1 MIRLCTLFWLTRES
15 IILQKS
21 FFLCTRRAK
30 HSFSNSKIFF
40 MNEKTKHSAML
51 QTKHFIF
58 LKKAYSNQDTLKK
71 FPNLIYK
78 LNFPVKLQRMGS
90 DQLSKKFLFLSWMT
104 SVVYTLE
111 CHSRNNLQKFKFETG
126 SPRTRFEKI
135 IPSRL
140 KST

>member
-78 LNFPVKLQRMGS
+78 LNFPVKLQRMSS
-90 DQLSKKFLFLSWMT
+90 DQLSKKFLSLS
-104 SVVYTLE
+104 
-111 CHSRNNLQKFKFETG
+111 
-126 SPRTRFEKI
+126 
-135 IPSRL
+135 
-140 KST
+140 

>member
-78 LNFPVKLQRMGS
+78 LNFPVKLQRMSS
-90 DQLSKKFLFLSWMT
+90 DQLSKKFLFSSWMT
-104 SVVYTLE
+104 SVVYTWE
-111 CHSRNNLQKFKFETG
+111 GHFSNNLQKFKFET
-126 SPRTRFEKI
+126 SAKPKLEKSIPPRKT
-135 IPSRL
+135 
-140 KST
+140 

>member
-78 LNFPVKLQRMGS
+78 LNFPVKLQRMSS

-104 SVVYTLE
+104 SVVYTRE
-111 CHSRNNLQKFKFETG
+111 CHFRNYLQKFKFETG
-126 SPRTRFEKI
+126 SPSKLEKI
-135 IPSRL
+135 IPSR
-140 KST
+140 KT